1 MAVYKGVA
9 KDTGCYVTV
18 SVVAGSLSGCLV
30 LEVCVWR
37 ILFFVAFVF
46 LIVPSFGK
54 AGVCSTL
61 SLAELSCRWEN
72 SAY

>member
-9 KDTGCYVTV
+9 KDTGYYVTV
-18 SVVAGSLSGCLV
+18 SVVAGSLSGCLA
-30 LEVCVWR
+30 LEVCVWHV
-37 ILFFVAFVF
+37 LFFVAFVF

-54 AGVCSTL
+54 AGVCSTV
-61 SLAELSCRWEN
+61 SLTELSCRWEN